1 MRVVGGR
8 VWQRYA
14 VRRRKLSQRLGT
26 GHVCLWKQPLDQ
38 RLEERQ
44 TGAQA
49 FDTPIQSLLAR
60 LRRQAL
66 DVVHDAVATGVLARF
81 LPALLLAR
89 LALVAARFG
98 ALPLIQRYS
107 ARAARMAATRG
118 CGCGGGHGRGRV
130 GAAEFQGAGRRSMAR
145 TSRERCEHIETLFV
159 PVDDGTAIAPQLL
172 CDGECRALCAI
183 VVMSVPSVIEAAVSS
198 PVGPSSTN
206 SHESM
211 TISNA
216 QHHLPLAACPLL
228 YHHPSVSSSPCLKP
242 SVAQRPS
249 SGDNF
254 EPILACAAGRRSCPG
269 RPLSGDVTPDAA
281 DR

>member
-26 GHVCLWKQPLDQ
+26 GNVCLWKQPLDQ
-38 RLEERQ
+38 RLEQRQ

-183 VVMSVPSVIEAAVSS
+183 IVMSVPSVIEAAVSS

-216 QHHLPLAACPLL
+216 QHHLPLAPYPLL
-228 YHHPSVSSSPCLKP
+228 YHLPLCLFFSLLETVRGSTSVKRGQLRTHLGMRGGSSVLP
-242 SVAQRPS
+242 RP
-249 SGDNF
+249 
-254 EPILACAAGRRSCPG
+254 PPLRR
-269 RPLSGDVTPDAA
+269 RDA
-281 DR
+281 

>member
-26 GHVCLWKQPLDQ
+26 GHVCLWEQPLDQ
-38 RLEERQ
+38 RLEQRQ

-66 DVVHDAVATGVLARF
+66 DVVHDAVATGVLARL

-145 TSRERCEHIETLFV
+145 TSRERCEHIEALFV

-183 VVMSVPSVIEAAVSS
+183 IVMSVPSVIEAAVSS

-211 TISNA
+211 TISNT
-216 QHHLPLAACPLL
+216 QHHLPLAAYPLS
-228 YHHPSVSSSPCLKP
+228 HHLPSVSSSPYSKP
-242 SVAQRPS
+242 SVVQRPS
-249 SGDNF
+249 SRDNF